1 MDSMQKNTKT
11 SPTYYQQTQK
21 LLVAVDC
28 IIFGFDGEQLKLL
41 VFKRKL
47 EPFLDYYSLIGS
59 FVHPNESTMEAARRV
74 LYDFTGLEA
83 IYLKEL
89 KVYSAIDR
97 DPGARCISIA
107 KYALIR
113 VNDYHKALSAT
124 YDTEW
129 VSLDKLPQL
138 VMDHNTMVTDAFQRL
153 KRKAQLYPIGFE
165 LLPKKFTVPML
176 QRLYEELF
184 ERSFDT
190 RNFRKKLLSLNL
202 VKQLPEKDKST
213 SKKGSFLYQFDYKK
227 YKRLSQKGFQFSLF
241 KI

>member
-1 MDSMQKNTKT
+1 
-11 SPTYYQQTQK
+11 
-21 LLVAVDC
+21 
-28 IIFGFDGEQLKLL
+28 
-41 VFKRKL
+41 
-47 EPFLDYYSLIGS
+47 
-59 FVHPNESTMEAARRV
+59 MEAAKRV

-113 VNDYHKALSAT
+113 VTDYHKALGAT
-124 YDTEW
+124 YQTEW
-129 VSLDKLPQL
+129 VPLDELPQL
-138 VMDHNTMVTDAFQRL
+138 VMDHNAMVLDALQRL
-153 KRKAQLYPIGFE
+153 KRKAQFYPIGFE
-165 LLPKKFTVPML
+165 LLPKKFTIPML

-202 VKQLPEKDKST
+202 VKQLEEKDRTT
-213 SKKGSFLYQFDYKK
+213 SKKGSFLFQFDHKK
-227 YKRLSQKGFQFSLF
+227 YDRLSKQGFQFSLF
-241 KI
+241 KF